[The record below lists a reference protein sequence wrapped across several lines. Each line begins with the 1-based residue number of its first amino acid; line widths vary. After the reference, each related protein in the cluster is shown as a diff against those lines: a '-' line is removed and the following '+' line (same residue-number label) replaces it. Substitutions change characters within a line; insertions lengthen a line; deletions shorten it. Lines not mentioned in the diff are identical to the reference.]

1 MRAKIMILSII
12 LIVLLGV
19 NAVAQTELN
28 GFVENQSSIRLNDPF
43 DFMRLN
49 NVFNLKIN
57 SALEENVSAYADLDL
72 KCAFGN
78 KDMSG
83 CLLQYENMDN
93 YFAVNLKELYIN
105 LSLGIFDFRLGKQIV
120 SWGRVDA
127 FAPTDNINPL
137 DYRGF
142 DILDFSSMKIGI
154 PMLKVDAYLLEDYL
168 HIEAIYIPY
177 FFESVY
183 PEPDSDW
190 AFYQPE
196 TMEMGGLIYK
206 VVHDPPKPT
215 VYSPSKALENS
226 EVGLRVG
233 SSIGGYDF
241 SGSYFF
247 TWDDN
252 PIAYQELTFSYPDVT
267 VTTTLK
273 YYRLHIIGLD
283 LAKVI
288 GELSLRAES
297 AFFITEDPEG
307 EDEGIADPYLKW
319 AIGADYTFLDNYTI
333 NLQFS
338 EEIQNLNFNTLK
350 HVETLNSIIVSLSA
364 NFLEERLIVELGGI
378 YEFEDEDYLVI
389 PKLEYDF
396 SDSLS
401 FSFGAQIFGGDKGT
415 QFGSY
420 DENDALFI
428 KAKYSF

>member
-1 MRAKIMILSII
+1 
-12 LIVLLGV
+12 
-19 NAVAQTELN
+19 
-28 GFVENQSSIRLNDPF
+28 
-43 DFMRLN
+43 MRLN

-72 KCAFGN
+72 KHSFGN
-78 KDMSG
+78 KDLSG
-83 CLLQYENMDN
+83 YILQYDEKTEMDN
-93 YFAVNLKELYIN
+93 YLGVNLKEIYID
-105 LSLGIFDFRLGKQIV
+105 LSVGIFDFRLGKQIV

-154 PMLKVDAYLLEDYL
+154 PMLKVDAYLLYDYL

-183 PEPDSDW
+183 PDPDSDW
-190 AFYQPE
+190 TFYQPE

-215 VYSPSKALENS
+215 VYSPSKTLKSS

-233 SSIGGYDF
+233 SSVGGYDF

-252 PIAYQELTFSYPDVT
+252 PTAYQELTLNSPEPGDVT

-273 YYRLHIIGLD
+273 HHRSHIIGLD
-283 LAKVI
+283 LARAI

-350 HVETLNSIIVSLSA
+350 HVETLNSIIVSLAA
-364 NFLEERLIVELGGI
+364 NFLEERLRVELGGI